1 MLLALAGWFDE
12 IGLRDWASATPWAY
26 PAANVAHV
34 LGLAMLLGT
43 IAILDLRVAGLW
55 RKLPLSE
62 LSRALTPVAASGL
75 VVLAVSG
82 IILFAADGTALAA
95 SSTFRIKLLLVLL
108 ALANAA
114 IFRLLW
120 QRQAE
125 RRGGSAPR
133 IARVSA
139 AGSLALWL
147 GVATLGRL
155 IAYN

>member
-1 MLLALAGWFDE
+1 MLLALAGWFDG
-12 IGLRDWASATPWAY
+12 IGLRGWASATPWAY
-26 PAANVAHV
+26 PAANVFHV

-43 IAILDLRVAGLW
+43 VAILDLRVAGLW
-55 RKLPLSE
+55 RRLPLAE

-95 SSTFRIKLLLVLL
+95 SSTFRIKLLLVLI

-114 IFRLLW
+114 IFRLVW

-125 RRGGSAPR
+125 RRGGSPPG